1 MEMHR
6 SKGRSGGGERWLR
19 EGGGGFGGDPS
30 LSADP
35 EPQVAGVRA
44 GRASRASRER
54 TPSVIPGQPPDQR
67 CLPSDVFL
75 KGRHWDL
82 GRG

>member
-1 MEMHR
+1 MAAR
-6 SKGRSGGGERWLR
+6 GR
-19 EGGGGFGGDPS
+19 GGFGGDPS